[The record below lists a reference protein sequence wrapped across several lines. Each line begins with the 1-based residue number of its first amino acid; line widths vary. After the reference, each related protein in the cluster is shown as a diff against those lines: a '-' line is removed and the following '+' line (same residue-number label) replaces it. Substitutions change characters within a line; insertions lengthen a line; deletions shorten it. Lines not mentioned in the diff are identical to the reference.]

1 MGNQQGK
8 LQHQNQ
14 SGRPKKAVHWK
25 SAERP
30 SPPGRPILI
39 PISDQQPD
47 VVCLRWE
54 RPRLDGGSPITGYI
68 VEHRR
73 MGSPHWVKS
82 TPIPVTNCDVAI
94 SGMEPGWRYQFRVFA
109 ENVVGRSDASEL
121 SDILTVTLQRNA
133 ISVPRFVDEL
143 QDMHA
148 VEDERVEFRVKF
160 IGQPPPEI
168 SWFKDGY
175 EIFSSRRTKIVNDN
189 DASVLIIHQVALTD
203 EGEIKCTATNRAG
216 HVATKAKF
224 FVQAPPKIRLPRTYE
239 DGLIVEAEEVLRLKV
254 GIAGQPLPQITW
266 MHEGEVV
273 QDGARFEITNTD
285 KNSMLKIEGV
295 TRDDRGEYS
304 VKASNRLGED
314 VASFLV
320 TVTARPNPPGK
331 VRLNMS
337 FGKSATLSWTA
348 PIDDGGCKIG
358 NYIVEYFRIGWNVWL
373 KAVTTRSLS
382 TTLHDLIEGSEYKFR
397 VKAENPY
404 GVSEPGEESDI
415 LFIPDPKRGITKP
428 TSQNQISEDF
438 GNKPVPPR
446 RKTLSP
452 QRPTADAA
460 TETIGHFS
468 PKAARKLTPQVFDS
482 EDLHREMS
490 YGTSVKKS
498 PSPFTGKDTANNN
511 KPPVERSPNNLA
523 LNIEAAIERESRS
536 PERSP
541 KTQKKSLFLPGILK
555 AKEPPV
561 TAASTPKTAPV
572 AENSKIMDFMKPRN
586 RSLSPP
592 PADAKTVKPST
603 TTKALQRSS
612 EPVKMNSNQNTTRF
626 PGLQALSPAA
636 RNAPALAI
644 AIATSPMSTGN
655 DSAKATVG
663 NGVPKTEVT
672 NSTKNEANGRSPLP
686 TPTIEISAPPK
697 LIVTTA
703 APSPPT
709 TPKTVTTTSMATAT
723 PTGNSHNM
731 ASQNPTRKLSNADK
745 HDEVHTSNE
754 FMLVVFDKNS
764 KVKDKDKQ
772 DSFELDL
779 EDAIQ
784 PPPISISAPDLALL
798 EYTSTLHTF
807 PIRRSVSSTEL
818 LYERAMARFYE
829 AVELEEAEKARKLK
843 ISQDKIAAPTNV
855 RKRLGSMTEAERLS
869 FEKRSEMRRQSADIA
884 HDIKSSALHKWNSK
898 ENITD
903 MKPLSMTAPQMYN
916 KRQESQE
923 SGEVSDDYQTRSE
936 LNREDSYDLGS
947 DYTEST
953 ASSDEDSIEKFKMEL
968 MARTHSPSPRE
979 LETYHP
985 RNMSAGVFTPY
996 RAPTPDEAALV
1007 LTRPVPLPS
1016 PDFVPKPIL
1025 KRPSYENVL
1034 QANSTNTT
1042 VDTSNAA
1049 SNVKPESPAIEK
1061 LDIAKGIKSF
1071 FKRDKRSATEK
1082 NTEENEMMSNPQEKT
1097 NASLL
1102 RAEAEAKRK
1111 AKEEEEERKRK
1122 EAERLMLEEAHAAVD
1137 HYSELVQHVSTTKKY
1152 HTPLY
1157 MDQEE
1162 LKKISEKAK
1171 QDGIADEDEN
1181 DGLNHRRSHSPDI
1194 ALIPPVNNKP
1204 RLSISERGQLM
1215 HVRDT
1220 ASNMSVHHE
1229 SYNFKPEPESET
1241 PSEHNAPLT
1250 FSPSSSTPTTP
1261 NAPIIPTP
1269 PAPSISLPTTPPE
1282 EDEEVISTTVIS
1294 ETVEERP
1301 DSRGRPRLVKVKRI
1315 VKRRMPSGT
1324 RSRDT
1329 SLSRPPSSTSYDL
1342 PTSRTLSRTR
1352 RSATGE
1358 SRSPGPFGRSPLNLD
1373 ALNKQT
1379 AEQNSKAT
1387 LLLSSSQE
1395 SMDVV
1400 PRPPTPLSD
1409 EEAHEKVRSALSYST
1424 DMVLFLVACYIYLFK
1439 DARLV
1444 LPILALMIYR
1454 QLGEAISK
1462 CIPSWL
1468 KRKKE

>member
-8 LQHQNQ
+8 LQHQTQ

-30 SPPGRPILI
+30 SAPGRPILI

-109 ENVVGRSDASEL
+109 ENIVGRSDASEL

-133 ISVPRFVDEL
+133 ISVPRFIDEL

-216 HVATKAKF
+216 HVATKAKL

-239 DGLIVEAEEVLRLKV
+239 DGLIVEAEEALRLKV

-266 MHEGEVV
+266 MHEGEMV
-273 QDGARFEITNTD
+273 QNGGRFEITNTD
-285 KNSMLKIEGV
+285 KNSMLKIDNV
-295 TRDDRGEYS
+295 QRDDRGEYS
-304 VKASNRLGED
+304 IKASNRLGED

-404 GVSEPGEESDI
+404 GVSEPSEESDI

-428 TSQNQISEDF
+428 TSQIQINEEA

-460 TETIGHFS
+460 TETVGHFS
-468 PKAARKLTPQVFDS
+468 PKAARKITPQVFDS

-490 YGTSVKKS
+490 YGTSVRKS
-498 PSPFTGKDTANNN
+498 PSPFTTKETANNA
-511 KPPVERSPNNLA
+511 KPTTEKIPNNLT

-555 AKEPPV
+555 AKEVPTSISNV
-561 TAASTPKTAPV
+561 TQAPKTAPV
-572 AENSKIMDFMKPRN
+572 AENSKIIDFMKPRN

-592 PADAKTVKPST
+592 PDSGKPTKTSNTAT
-603 TTKALQRSS
+603 TTTALQRSS
-612 EPVKMNSNQNTTRF
+612 EPVKLGSSQNATRF
-626 PGLQALSPAA
+626 TGLQALSPAA

-644 AIATSPMSTGN
+644 AIATSSL
-655 DSAKATVG
+655 SKE
-663 NGVPKTEVT
+663 K
-672 NSTKNEANGRSPLP
+672 

-709 TPKTVTTTSMATAT
+709 SPQNVTTTSFAAAT
-723 PTGNSHNM
+723 PTINSQTM
-731 ASQNPTRKLSNADK
+731 ASQNPTRKMSNTDK

-798 EYTSTLHTF
+798 EYTSALHTF
-807 PIRRSVSSTEL
+807 PLRRSVSSTEL

-898 ENITD
+898 ENIGD
-903 MKPLSMTAPQMYN
+903 MKPLSRTMPQMYN

-923 SGEVSDDYQTRSE
+923 SGEISDEYQTRSE
-936 LNREDSYDLGS
+936 PNHREDSYDLGS

-953 ASSDEDSIEKFKMEL
+953 ASSDADSIEKFKMEL

-1034 QANSTNTT
+1034 QANNNQSMEPPN
-1042 VDTSNAA
+1042 SPS
-1049 SNVKPESPAIEK
+1049 SNVKPESPASDK

-1071 FKRDKRSATEK
+1071 FKRDKRSATER
-1082 NTEENEMMSNPQEKT
+1082 NTEENEMISNPQEKT

-1102 RAEAEAKRK
+1102 KAEAEAKRK

-1122 EAERLMLEEAHAAVD
+1122 EAERAMMEEARAAAD
-1137 HYSELVQHVSTTKKY
+1137 HYSELVQQVSTTRKY

-1162 LKKISEKAK
+1162 LKKISEKVK
-1171 QDGIADEDEN
+1171 QDNGADED
-1181 DGLNHRRSHSPDI
+1181 
-1194 ALIPPVNNKP
+1194 
-1204 RLSISERGQLM
+1204 
-1215 HVRDT
+1215 DT
-1220 ASNMSVHHE
+1220 D
-1229 SYNFKPEPESET
+1229 YNT
-1241 PSEHNAPLT
+1241 
-1250 FSPSSSTPTTP
+1250 
-1261 NAPIIPTP
+1261 
-1269 PAPSISLPTTPPE
+1269 
-1282 EDEEVISTTVIS
+1282 
-1294 ETVEERP
+1294 
-1301 DSRGRPRLVKVKRI
+1301 
-1315 VKRRMPSGT
+1315 
-1324 RSRDT
+1324 
-1329 SLSRPPSSTSYDL
+1329 
-1342 PTSRTLSRTR
+1342 
-1352 RSATGE
+1352 
-1358 SRSPGPFGRSPLNLD
+1358 
-1373 ALNKQT
+1373 
-1379 AEQNSKAT
+1379 
-1387 LLLSSSQE
+1387 
-1395 SMDVV
+1395 
-1400 PRPPTPLSD
+1400 
-1409 EEAHEKVRSALSYST
+1409 
-1424 DMVLFLVACYIYLFK
+1424 
-1439 DARLV
+1439 
-1444 LPILALMIYR
+1444 
-1454 QLGEAISK
+1454 
-1462 CIPSWL
+1462 
-1468 KRKKE
+1468 

>member
-8 LQHQNQ
+8 LQHQTQ

-82 TPIPVTNCDVAI
+82 TPVPVSNCDVAI

-109 ENVVGRSDASEL
+109 ENVVGRSDPSEL

-216 HVATKAKF
+216 HVATRAKL

-266 MHEGEVV
+266 MHEGEMV
-273 QDGARFEITNTD
+273 QNGGRFEITNTD
-285 KNSMLKIEGV
+285 KNSMLKIENV
-295 TRDDRGEYS
+295 HRDDRGEYS

-348 PIDDGGCKIG
+348 PVDDGGCKIG

-404 GVSEPGEESDI
+404 GVSEPSEESEI
-415 LFIPDPKRGITKP
+415 LFLPDPKRGITKP
-428 TSQNQISEDF
+428 TSQIQINED
-438 GNKPVPPR
+438 KPVPPR

-460 TETIGHFS
+460 TETLGHFS
-468 PKAARKLTPQVFDS
+468 PKTGRKLKPQVFDS

-490 YGTSVKKS
+490 YGTSVRKS
-498 PSPFTGKDTANNN
+498 PSPFTAKDSVNNN
-511 KPPVERSPNNLA
+511 KPTTGNAPNNLT

-541 KTQKKSLFLPGILK
+541 KTQKKSIFLPGILK
-555 AKEPPV
+555 AKETPTSATTP
-561 TAASTPKTAPV
+561 APKTAPV

-592 PADAKTVKPST
+592 PDSAKTSKNGNTAAT
-603 TTKALQRSS
+603 TTALQRSS
-612 EPVKMNSNQNTTRF
+612 EPVKLGSSQNATRF
-626 PGLQALSPAA
+626 TGLQALSPAA

-644 AIATSPMSTGN
+644 AIATSSLSKEN
-655 DSAKATVG
+655 DVKAVG
-663 NGVPKTEVT
+663 NGVPKSAANNGT
-672 NSTKNEANGRSPLP
+672 NGRAALP
-686 TPTIEISAPPK
+686 NPTIEISAPPK

-709 TPKTVTTTSMATAT
+709 TPKTVTVTSASMATAT
-723 PTGNSHNM
+723 PTENSQTM

-898 ENITD
+898 ENISD
-903 MKPLSMTAPQMYN
+903 MKPLSRTMPQMYQ

-923 SGEVSDDYQTRSE
+923 SGEVSEDYQTRSE
-936 LNREDSYDLGS
+936 LNRDDSYDLGS

-953 ASSDEDSIEKFKMEL
+953 ASSDVDSIEKFKMEL

-1034 QANSTNTT
+1034 QANTTNT
-1042 VDTSNAA
+1042 VVEPATSTA
-1049 SNVKPESPAIEK
+1049 SNVKPETAPSDK

-1071 FKRDKRSATEK
+1071 FKRDKRSATER
-1082 NTEENEMMSNPQEKT
+1082 NTEENEMISNPQEKT

-1122 EAERLMLEEAHAAVD
+1122 EAERLMMEEAHAAVD
-1137 HYSELVQHVSTTKKY
+1137 HYSELVQQVSTTRKY

-1157 MDQEE
+1157 MDQDE
-1162 LKKISEKAK
+1162 LKKISDKAK
-1171 QDGIADEDEN
+1171 LDGTADEDGN
-1181 DGLNHRRSHSPDI
+1181 DALQQRRSHSPDM
-1194 ALIPPVNNKP
+1194 ALIPPVSNKP

-1220 ASNMSVHHE
+1220 ASDMSVKHDT
-1229 SYNFKPEPESET
+1229 FKPEPEPET

-1250 FSPSSSTPTTP
+1250 FSPSNSLPATPSEPLLPVSVPQSSP
-1261 NAPIIPTP
+1261 AVPTP
-1269 PAPSISLPTTPPE
+1269 PM
-1282 EDEEVISTTVIS
+1282 EDEEVITTTVIS

-1315 VKRRMPSGT
+1315 IKKRMPSGT

-1329 SLSRPPSSTSYDL
+1329 SLSRPPSSASHDF
-1342 PTSRTLSRTR
+1342 PQARTLSRTR
-1352 RSATGE
+1352 RSATAE
-1358 SRSPGPFGRSPLNLD
+1358 SRSPGPFGRSPLTLS
-1373 ALNKQT
+1373 ALNNHF
-1379 AEQNSKAT
+1379 ENQNSKALQLPST
-1387 LLLSSSQE
+1387 SSSHE
-1395 SMDVV
+1395 SLEVV
-1400 PRPPTPLSD
+1400 PRPSTPLSD
-1409 EEAHEKVRSALSYST
+1409 EEAHEKVRSAISYST